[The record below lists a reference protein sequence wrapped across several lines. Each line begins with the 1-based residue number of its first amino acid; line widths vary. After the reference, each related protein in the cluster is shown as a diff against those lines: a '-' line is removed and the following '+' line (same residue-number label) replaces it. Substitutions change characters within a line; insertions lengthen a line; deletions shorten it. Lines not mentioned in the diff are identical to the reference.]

1 MDRSAAY
8 AARHIAKNLVAAEL
22 ADECL
27 VQLAY
32 AISEPVSINVNT
44 YGTGKQSDL
53 DLAKLVIN
61 TFDCTPKS
69 IIDRF
74 SLQKAIYRPTAAYG
88 HFGRNEFPW
97 EALDF
102 VEKLT
107 VHK

>member
-1 MDRSAAY
+1 MS
-8 AARHIAKNLVAAEL
+8 KNLVAAEL

-32 AISEPVSINVNT
+32 AIGVAEPVSINVNT

-102 VEKLT
+102 VEKL
-107 VHK
+107 HSA